1 MAVFR
6 VERTRD
12 YTVMCNHHLKDSN
25 LSLKAKGLLSMMLS
39 LPDEWNYTTRG
50 LAAICKEGVDAIGKT
65 LKELELAGYIIRRQL
80 RGKDG
85 RISDTEYTIF
95 EKPRNPSPPDTT
107 LPDTENP
114 YLDNPDTEAPDT
126 DNPAQLNTKK
136 SNTQKSNT
144 DLSSTHSFFLPAADG
159 MTDGFEKKAEI
170 REQIEYDI
178 LCQQYDRM
186 QLDELVEIMLEV
198 AMNRSP
204 TVKIGR
210 DAEYPTGFVQ
220 QRFEKIT
227 SMGPYY
233 MAGQKMNNTIIEYIN
248 GMEVVKVFN
257 KDADSYERFRK
268 DVSDYRDYTL
278 AWYKAAWPWMA
289 IYSSL
294 LPCTII
300 LTLPVGAW
308 FVLSGWSTLPNLILV
323 LCLSLSIGMPLL
335 KSLGFLPTMPQLNY
349 KISALEQVLD
359 APELQQTE
367 DAFHGKDDT
376 ITYDHVSFA
385 YQTTQPGPDGKPV
398 VIEDEVLHDISF
410 TAKAGQKT
418 ALVGES
424 GSGKSTLAKLLI
436 HYYDPQKGSISIGG
450 QKLCDMSLEALNSRI
465 SYVAQDQYLFNTS
478 LLENIRLGRLN
489 ATDEEVVEAAKKA
502 QCMEFLEKLPQGIH
516 SMAGD
521 AGKMLSGGQRQR
533 ISLARAI
540 LKDAPIVVLDE
551 ATAYADPEN
560 EEKMEAAITE
570 LVKGKTLVVI
580 AHKLPAIMNADQI
593 CVMDHGKLVATG
605 RHQELIQSCPEYQ
618 KLWKAAQDSA
628 EWKVHTAKE
637 GK

>member
-1 MAVFR
+1 MFKKVLEYAGEYRKTTYASMAVMLIGIVMNVLPFLFLYQLMEPLFLHENVKVWYVVWR
-6 VERTRD
+6 VLAIGVCGVLYALFYVKGLALSHRAAYKTLRNLRSSLQGKLERQPLGTIQEKGVG
-12 YTVMCNHHLKDSN
+12 TLKKMFIDDIDSIELLLAHALPEGLSN
-25 LSLKAKGLLSMMLS
+25 VAVPLFVFIAMFFVDWKLALLSLASIPISLIAMMTMYS
-39 LPDEWNYTTRG
+39 VG
-50 LAAICKEGVDAIGKT
+50 M
-65 LKELELAGYIIRRQL
+65 
-80 RGKDG
+80 
-85 RISDTEYTIF
+85 
-95 EKPRNPSPPDTT
+95 
-107 LPDTENP
+107 
-114 YLDNPDTEAPDT
+114 
-126 DNPAQLNTKK
+126 KK
-136 SNTQKSNT
+136 
-144 DLSSTHSFFLPAADG
+144 
-159 MTDGFEKKAEI
+159 
-170 REQIEYDI
+170 
-178 LCQQYDRM
+178 
-186 QLDELVEIMLEV
+186 
-198 AMNRSP
+198 
-204 TVKIGR
+204 
-210 DAEYPTGFVQ
+210 
-220 QRFEKIT
+220 
-227 SMGPYY
+227 MGPYY

-294 LPCTII
+294 LPCTVI
-300 LTLPVGAW
+300 LTLPLGAW
-308 FVLSGWSTLPNLILV
+308 FVLSGWSALPDLILV

-359 APELQQTE
+359 APELQQTP
-367 DAFHGKDDT
+367 DSFHGKDDT
-376 ITYDHVSFA
+376 IVYDHVSFG
-385 YQTTQPGPDGKPV
+385 YTKTQPGPDGKPMV
-398 VIEDEVLHDISF
+398 VEDEVLHDISF

-478 LLENIRLGRLN
+478 LLENIRIGRLN
-489 ATDEEVVEAAKKA
+489 ATDEEVLEAARKA

-560 EEKMEAAITE
+560 EEKMEAAIAE

-593 CVMDHGKLVATG
+593 CVIDHGKLVASG
-605 RHQELIQSCPEYQ
+605 KHQDLIQSCPEYQ

-637 GK
+637 GN